1 MNKTNKGTL
10 YGIGVGPGDPDL
22 IPMKSVNI
30 LKKVDLIFAASSTKN
45 SESRAV
51 NIARPYIPDLT
62 RVKILPFPMTKDE
75 NEKMASWQKNTQT
88 ILSDIESGKNA
99 AFLTL
104 GDPLTYATYG
114 YVLKYIKELAPDIP
128 LITIPG
134 ITSFQAAA
142 SRVNLPL
149 VEGEESLLLISGVE
163 GGTFIR
169 KLSQHV
175 DNIVILK
182 AYKNIQDISD
192 ALAENDL
199 IEGSI
204 GIRNCGM
211 ENEEI
216 IQDVRNLVNNPPGYW
231 TLVISKKKI
240 P

>member
-1 MNKTNKGTL
+1 MEKTNKGTL

-22 IPMKSVNI
+22 IPIKSINI

-45 SESRAV
+45 RESRAV
-51 NIARPYIPDLT
+51 NIARPYIPDYT
-62 RVKILPFPMTKDE
+62 EVRILPFPMTKDN
-75 NEKMASWQKNTQT
+75 NEKKASWLKNTQD
-88 ILSDIESGKNA
+88 ILSEIESEKNV

-114 YVLKYIKELAPDIP
+114 YVLEYMKELAPEIS
-128 LITIPG
+128 LMTIPG

-142 SRVNLPL
+142 SRVNIPL

-163 GGTFIR
+163 GGESIR
-169 KLSQHV
+169 KLSNHV
-175 DNIVILK
+175 DNIVIMK
-182 AYKNIQDISD
+182 AYKNVQDICD
-192 ALAENDL
+192 ALNENDL

-216 IQDVRNLVNNPPGYW
+216 INDVRKLVNNPPGYW
-231 TLVISKKKI
+231 TLVISKKKNR
-240 P
+240 